1 MIIFCLSGLDN
12 RDVLNLLTFV
22 AALQLPLQLEI
33 KYFAFSSEIN

>member
-1 MIIFCLSGLDN
+1 MIVFYLLGLAN

-33 KYFAFSSEIN
+33 KYFAFSGEIN